1 MWSRPLRTDGMGNR
15 NHLHVCQHCG
25 IVHAT
30 ASSTGPE
37 RCVVCDAFTFSEYE
51 LNGLLDDA
59 NEHEV
64 TTSAEGDDGRARA
77 VSIARR
83 S

>member
-1 MWSRPLRTDGMGNR
+1 MGDR
-15 NHLHVCQHCG
+15 NHLHVCRHCG

-37 RCVVCDAFTFSEYE
+37 RCVVCDAFSFSEYE
-51 LNGLLDDA
+51 LNGLLDDE
-59 NEHEV
+59 NEIEPRS
-64 TTSAEGDDGRARA
+64 TGQEDDGRARA
-77 VSIARR
+77 VSPVGR